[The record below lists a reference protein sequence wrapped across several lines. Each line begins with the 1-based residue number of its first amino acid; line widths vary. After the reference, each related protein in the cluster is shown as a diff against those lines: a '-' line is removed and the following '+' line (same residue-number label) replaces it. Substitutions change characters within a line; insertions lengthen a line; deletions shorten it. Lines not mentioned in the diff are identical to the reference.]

1 MYFQAR
7 YYCCIKSLKMEPKV
21 ETATQEVFNSFFY
34 YSPCA
39 LAGTHSLRWIVFK
52 AATGI
57 VMIEQGTFFYLAMA

>member
-1 MYFQAR
+1 
-7 YYCCIKSLKMEPKV
+7 MEPKV